1 VRLGIVHNLNT
12 EALVKR
18 SAAGHLCISCAIDV
32 ALETLDV
39 GVAKMFVTKLVKED
53 NIEALKTGAKT
64 WDELAVSVSASLV
77 IMISD
82 VFFWI
87 SYQCYVYASAHP
99 INVFGRFIPLRMG
112 MCILHACPG
121 RDIL

>member
-1 VRLGIVHNLNT
+1 
-12 EALVKR
+12 
-18 SAAGHLCISCAIDV
+18 V

-112 MCILHACPG
+112 MCILHSCPG